1 MKQAAW
7 ERASKRRNREGRML
21 PVHSFPAP
29 RTNVL
34 LSRDFSRLH
43 KWKPYAQARERANSM
58 KKRVKKEKKK
68 EGKEGKERKE
78 ERRREKLH

>member
-1 MKQAAW
+1 
-7 ERASKRRNREGRML
+7 ML

-68 EGKEGKERKE
+68 KGRKERKGKKKE
-78 ERRREKLH
+78 EEKNCISRLGR